1 MVCCLVNF
9 IVIAAL
15 LLPRVV
21 SFRVPVF
28 RTLKVLGR
36 SASKQQPGS
45 KTALYLEQGETD
57 DSSSS
62 VADDQGKKI
71 EEMMKLFVT
80 AIDEGRQEDLVKA
93 GLKVTTV
100 SAKQALDEKLS
111 DPEIIASILGP
122 MASEEERSLKN
133 ELANQ
138 IVLEQELEF
147 NGDRLFQIPGLDPS
161 IFAELQAEAK
171 ETLEVCCT
179 SIISFITP
187 VQLYGIGSF
196 LKCIRVGWALCNK
209 SFSLFIVWVAF
220 SAKQDNFDYSSVVD

>member
-1 MVCCLVNF
+1 M
-9 IVIAAL
+9 AAL
-15 LLPRVV
+15 LSQIVV
-21 SFRVPVF
+21 SFRVPAF

-36 SASKQQPGS
+36 SLSKQLPGA
-45 KTALYLEQGETD
+45 KTVLYAEQGETS

-62 VADDQGKKI
+62 VDDDQGKKI

-100 SAKQALDEKLS
+100 SAKQALDEKLN

-138 IVLEQELEF
+138 IVLEQELE
-147 NGDRLFQIPGLDPS
+147 NKGDRMIQIPGLDPS

-179 SIISFITP
+179 LVTSFITP
-187 VQLYGIGSF
+187 LRLLIQTLTITYTTHIPKF
-196 LKCIRVGWALCNK
+196 LLNLVL
-209 SFSLFIVWVAF
+209 
-220 SAKQDNFDYSSVVD
+220 VD